1 MVSQAFEG
9 PWCIV
14 GDFNAILA
22 NSLKRGGRP
31 FASSSNDGFRLMVN
45 TNGLI
50 DFGVCWK
57 SLNISV
63 EELPTSRSD

>member
-1 MVSQAFEG
+1 MVGQTFEG
-9 PWCIV
+9 LWCIV

-22 NSLKRGGRP
+22 NSEKRGGRP

-45 TNGLI
+45 IKGLI
-50 DFGVCWK
+50 NFGVCWK
-57 SLNISV
+57 SLHINV